1 MANGTLAG
9 SVRNIRNM
17 EPISGATV
25 SATPEAGGDEH
36 QTTSADDGTWSM
48 DVAAGVWDLTVT
60 AQGFDPGD
68 YPGIVVIENI
78 TTELPF
84 VLHPSDG

>member
-9 SVRNIRNM
+9 SVRNIMNM
-17 EPISGATV
+17 QPISGATV
-25 SATPEAGGDEH
+25 SARPEAGGDEH

-48 DVAAGVWDLTVT
+48 DVPAGVWDLPVT
-60 AQGFDPGD
+60 AQGYDPGL
-68 YPGIVVIENI
+68 YTGIVVIENF

-84 VLHPSDG
+84 VLHPSYQ